1 MNRSIISEKTTSRS
15 DCYCLTIN
23 DVLIVDTDVVV
34 TVVAGLLV
42 VEAQS
47 MEQLVLDGV
56 VVQAA
61 GTAQRHGLS
70 ITSTTNVGVT
80 SGGRRSKTIT
90 GSLSQ

>member
-1 MNRSIISEKTTSRS
+1 MFLIISLDPYPTG
-15 DCYCLTIN
+15 N
-23 DVLIVDTDVVV
+23 DVLPDHTDVVV

-47 MEQLVLDGV
+47 VEQLVLDGV

-70 ITSTTNVGVT
+70 VTSTTNVGVT
-80 SGGRRSKTIT
+80 SRGVGWKRHVKLTK
-90 GSLSQ
+90 G